1 MRCALPFVAALLL
14 AACGTQQTSRQA
26 HIPLTLPL
34 MNTFGAATPSLP
46 DLSNTALARDFI
58 ELTFTLENGATMPVF
73 TRFEG
78 PITVRVLGRAPSSL
92 GPDLDRLLERL
103 RREARIDI
111 RRAAAGTDA
120 QITIQPVS
128 RAQIQSVAPSAAC
141 FVRPNVSSWREY
153 RARRNDPETFWNRLR
168 VRREMAVFLPADV
181 SPQEIRDCLHEE
193 IAQALGPV
201 NDLYR
206 LSQSVFNDDNFH
218 TVLTGYDMLM
228 LRATYDPNLQ
238 SGMRRAAV
246 AARLPAIFSRL
257 NRRGG
262 RANTAPIP
270 SENPEWRKAITK
282 ATDLGESRARRL
294 HAARRAVA
302 LGTGFGSTDTR
313 LAYAHYVLGRLLLA
327 SNPDQALGSFLAAGR
342 IYQNRPDTAIHE
354 AHVAMQIAAFQLSAD
369 RADVALGLV
378 NRNLD
383 AVKQSEHAALLS
395 LLLLIKAEALTLLDR
410 PTQAAAAQIDALGW
424 ARYGFGTEADIRARV
439 SEIRAISPR
448 TRQDSSS

>member
-168 VRREMAVFLPADV
+168 VRREMVA
-181 SPQEIRDCLHEE
+181 I
-193 IAQALGPV
+193 G
-201 NDLYR
+201 
-206 LSQSVFNDDNFH
+206 
-218 TVLTGYDMLM
+218 
-228 LRATYDPNLQ
+228 LQ
-238 SGMRRAAV
+238 R
-246 AARLPAIFSRL
+246 
-257 NRRGG
+257 
-262 RANTAPIP
+262 
-270 SENPEWRKAITK
+270 
-282 ATDLGESRARRL
+282 
-294 HAARRAVA
+294 
-302 LGTGFGSTDTR
+302 
-313 LAYAHYVLGRLLLA
+313 
-327 SNPDQALGSFLAAGR
+327 
-342 IYQNRPDTAIHE
+342 
-354 AHVAMQIAAFQLSAD
+354 
-369 RADVALGLV
+369 
-378 NRNLD
+378 
-383 AVKQSEHAALLS
+383 
-395 LLLLIKAEALTLLDR
+395 
-410 PTQAAAAQIDALGW
+410 
-424 ARYGFGTEADIRARV
+424 
-439 SEIRAISPR
+439 
-448 TRQDSSS
+448 